1 MRRDAPRDHS
11 RGLALPAA
19 PEQALSINSVIAAE
33 SRPVLALVRY
43 VTIAA
48 LRYVMKSHGRQRAL
62 KNYRVSS

>member
-1 MRRDAPRDHS
+1 MT
-11 RGLALPAA
+11 RGLALPPV
-19 PEQALSINSVIAAE
+19 PEQALPINSDIAAE
-33 SRPVLALVRY
+33 SRPVHALVRY